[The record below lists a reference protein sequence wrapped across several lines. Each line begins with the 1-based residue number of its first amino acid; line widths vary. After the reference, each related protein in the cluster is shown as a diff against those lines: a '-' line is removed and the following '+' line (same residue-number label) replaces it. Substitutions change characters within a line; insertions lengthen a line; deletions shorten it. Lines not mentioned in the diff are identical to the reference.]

1 MEEDP
6 KTKRVIRRECNAIF
20 ARPSGLIK
28 HLEEGHC
35 KYISKSEFKAE
46 RTQKH
51 VVRQIMANPDAFTH
65 NLAINQASRDASD
78 KPSLLDDGPEPEA
91 TAGGVPLPEA
101 DDQSQISLIHPTLQ
115 PERQMHSL
123 DLNVPMTVCRTDDET
138 WSRLPN
144 DRTLDHIRGLSIGS
158 RSSSIGRTTPPDRSS
173 ITSPTGG
180 HSGSCLR
187 SRASPTLLDTSS
199 AAGSVSSTSTAANG
213 SRVWNVSDGSVST
226 KLFPGAKP
234 TPPTTNWDAVALSV
248 KRNSREDDEKNLF
261 RARFWDRTSKAYDP
275 DRFLH
280 SVIGKYCCPFPECE
294 ATFDG
299 PLEIETHLL
308 DFHAAKRIACPS
320 CNKNFKTATALVQ
333 HCEASARGGKC
344 VIARSEGY
352 GKALDE
358 ITGGILSA
366 QRMHEQEKIWGL
378 NKANFDRTPREGA
391 NPIKERSKG
400 VMDVK
405 YEAKHPGAR
414 L

>member
-1 MEEDP
+1 MKHIVCEFCGEEFKSLGGRELHRTKKHQADQQIRCPGSLVEEDP

-65 NLAINQASRDASD
+65 NLAINQASRDA
-78 KPSLLDDGPEPEA
+78 
-91 TAGGVPLPEA
+91 
-101 DDQSQISLIHPTLQ
+101 
-115 PERQMHSL
+115 
-123 DLNVPMTVCRTDDET
+123 
-138 WSRLPN
+138 
-144 DRTLDHIRGLSIGS
+144 
-158 RSSSIGRTTPPDRSS
+158 
-173 ITSPTGG
+173 
-180 HSGSCLR
+180 
-187 SRASPTLLDTSS
+187 